1 MQNIIFYDLDTC
13 LLGHKVDPVI
23 GGAQYKGMELIANDT
38 PGIGASVDPTFLET
52 LESTTI

>member
-1 MQNIIFYDLDTC
+1 
-13 LLGHKVDPVI
+13 
-23 GGAQYKGMELIANDT
+23 MELTVTDT